1 MAFIIEIAD
10 IDADQASLEGLAIR
24 GIDIGLGETRAH
36 REHEVRFGEQALGGR
51 VGQRTTEVGRM
62 GLGEDAFACSGGDEV
77 TVQALDEIP
86 QARRRSPRAAA
97 GDDGGSRCPLEQRRH
112 ARDLLHRRRRS
123 CRGAEDLDGKVGMVR
138 EEIERHAEV
147 RGAAAARAVFIEH
160 PPQEVTRLGGC
171 GRRADEIEH
180 RGHDA
185 LLIPRLVQHA
195 PAAAERGARRRA
207 GDHDQWGGVRVRLS
221 DRGEHVADPRP

>member
-1 MAFIIEIAD
+1 MV
-10 IDADQASLEGLAIR
+10 
-24 GIDIGLGETRAH
+24 LGQQT
-36 REHEVRFGEQALGGR
+36 
-51 VGQRTTEVGRM
+51 
-62 GLGEDAFACSGGDEV
+62 FACGGGDEV
-77 TVQALDEIP
+77 AIQTLDQFP
-86 QARRRSPRAAA
+86 QARRRRPRTTT
-97 GDDGGSRCPLEQRRH
+97 GDDGRTHRTLEQRRH
-112 ARDLLHRRRRS
+112 ARDLLRRRRRS
-123 CRGAEDLDGKVGMVR
+123 CRGAEDLDGKVGIVR

-207 GDHDQWGGVRVRLS
+207 CDHDHR
-221 DRGEHVADPRP
+221 